1 MNGTPPI
8 HPPTAASSSAIPIAN
23 PIAITPT
30 RAAAAIPGDHER
42 GSATVGSPAVL
53 AGRSL
58 GGHDW
63 EFESRSGLD
72 GSQGPAQH
80 VASSTRC
87 LLNPRQR
94 GVGTGKSPTCSHH
107 SEASRQLR
115 SPPTRPGTPAFRYS
129 QGISLH
135 NQLPRGWG
143 QANLTGR
150 DARSANLDH
159 RGRLRGHRRGA
170 GRHHHRPERGRAV
183 AGGGGRASWSAPAA
197 DVYLSQP
204 GPQRVGFQPHA
215 LPAPAQP
222 APVRSMQ
229 VGTAGAGSVYGVTGG
244 AHTTFNSEAAG
255 QSRTSFTAS
264 LAFSPACFTFADA

>member
-1 MNGTPPI
+1 
-8 HPPTAASSSAIPIAN
+8 
-23 PIAITPT
+23 
-30 RAAAAIPGDHER
+30 
-42 GSATVGSPAVL
+42 VL
-53 AGRSL
+53 SGRSL

-87 LLNPRQR
+87 LLNTLPPQH
-94 GVGTGKSPTCSHH
+94 VASSTLVNAASAPASPPPAHTI
-107 SEASRQLR
+107 AKQSRQLR

-159 RGRLRGHRRGA
+159 RGLLRGHRRGA
-170 GRHHHRPERGRAV
+170 GRHHHHPERGRAV
-183 AGGGGRASWSAPAA
+183 AGGGGRASWSATRPPTSISASRA
-197 DVYLSQP
+197 LSAWVSSRMP
-204 GPQRVGFQPHA
+204 SLHPHNRH
-215 LPAPAQP
+215 
-222 APVRSMQ
+222 RS
-229 VGTAGAGSVYGVTGG
+229 G
-244 AHTTFNSEAAG
+244 
-255 QSRTSFTAS
+255 R
-264 LAFSPACFTFADA
+264 CK